1 MPKTWSRCFIPF
13 LVMIL
18 AFTSVFSSYA
28 HAEVQKDEVSQQA
41 LDRAKQVASMTEQE
55 RQQELGSIPDLEQKQ
70 TALSESLVYQQ
81 DTGTIVIN
89 QVKAKQLYSFSE
101 QELKGYTTFLNSLTP
116 EETNDLLQAYG
127 VDVSTTN
134 ATDGNV
140 VTPQIAP
147 IIWIGII
154 AIGVIAGGV
163 IFSAL
168 YFNHQQKMTLINR
181 CYDEGGTPKI
191 DSRDQSGLNGTT
203 NSGAAEGANGYKFEC
218 IK

>member
-1 MPKTWSRCFIPF
+1 MPKPWSRCFVPF
-13 LVMIL
+13 LAMIL

-28 HAEVQKDEVSQQA
+28 HAEVQKDAVNQQA
-41 LDRAKQVASMTEQE
+41 LDRAKEVASMTEEE
-55 RQQELGSIPDLEQKQ
+55 RQQELGSIPDLESKQ
-70 TALSESLVYQQ
+70 AALSESLVYQSN
-81 DTGTIVIN
+81 TGKIVIN

-101 QELKGYTTFLNSLTP
+101 QELKGYSAFLSSLTP
-116 EETNDLLQAYG
+116 DETHDLLKAYG
-127 VDVSTTN
+127 VDVST
-134 ATDGNV
+134 ATPTEGNV